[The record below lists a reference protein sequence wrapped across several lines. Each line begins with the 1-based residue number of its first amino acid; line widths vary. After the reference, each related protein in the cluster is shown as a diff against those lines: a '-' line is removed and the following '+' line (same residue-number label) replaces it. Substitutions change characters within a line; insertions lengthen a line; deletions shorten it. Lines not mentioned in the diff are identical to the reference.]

1 MSAVLPAHGWREL
14 EVCAANIPGRLSHHE
29 LLKKAV
35 ALNAKLSTFYKNT
48 IASWTQNLILLFR
61 NTPRMGNKISRENA
75 TTKREMEEWRIK
87 EFERQN
93 RKSSTTPNPSPSKRS
108 RPNHRDSRSKS
119 DLFFSTSEGN
129 QLDQLEVVEGGFNLS
144 SIDPGALAQIL
155 TQTRELNEQ
164 NRRVT
169 KKQDVFISFLEKK
182 KTRSV
187 VNVDWSGS
195 KLYAL
200 DPEALE
206 KSIDHLQEVEQKK
219 IILPNKQV
227 LLAVTDRVQVSRME
241 VGFVTYNVSSQ
252 FEYNM
257 TCQIDQIIIKFQPG
271 GFRSTDL
278 PLFAEANLRPLQNEA
293 ENLKSKGISK
303 DCTDIHS
310 VGRVHQF
317 RSKNLP
323 VWSHL
328 CGGGFDNQE
337 SASR

>member
-1 MSAVLPAHGWREL
+1 
-14 EVCAANIPGRLSHHE
+14 
-29 LLKKAV
+29 
-35 ALNAKLSTFYKNT
+35 
-48 IASWTQNLILLFR
+48 
-61 NTPRMGNKISRENA
+61 
-75 TTKREMEEWRIK
+75 MEEWRIK

-144 SIDPGALAQIL
+144 SIDPEALAQIL

-252 FEYNM
+252 FKYNM

-278 PLFAEANLRPLQNEA
+278 PLFAEANLCPLQNEA

-303 DCTDIHS
+303 DCTDIHP

-328 CGGGFDNQE
+328 CGWGSDNQE